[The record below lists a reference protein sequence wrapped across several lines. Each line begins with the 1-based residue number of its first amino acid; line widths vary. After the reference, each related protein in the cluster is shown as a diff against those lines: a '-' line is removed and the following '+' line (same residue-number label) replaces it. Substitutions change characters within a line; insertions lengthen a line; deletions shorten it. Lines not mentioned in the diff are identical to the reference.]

1 MKLTSIL
8 ATGLVLVST
17 LSAFAQEDKPDTW
30 LHASSAIGTPKYPE
44 GFTHF
49 DYVNVDAPKGGT
61 VRMSAS
67 GGFDTFNPILPKGE
81 PASGLGLVYQTLMT
95 PSSDEVLTSYGL
107 LAEALKF
114 PADYSS
120 VTYRMNPA
128 AKWNDGEPVTVDD
141 VIWSFNKLIE
151 LSPDQAQ
158 YYINVKSVEQT
169 APGEV
174 TFSFDE
180 TGNRELPSILGQLLV
195 LPKHW
200 WEGTDA
206 KGRKRDIGAS
216 TLEPPLGSGPYELAS
231 FDAGRSVTYK
241 RVENYWGKDHPT
253 QIGTNNFDEYRVEY
267 FRDDSVRFEAFKGD
281 QFDWWIESAARRWA
295 TGYDFPAVQQGRI
308 VKELFPQTYN
318 SSGLLWGFIP
328 NLRKPK
334 FQDIRVRKAINL
346 AYDFEELNHT
356 LFFDQYSRIDS
367 YFFGLPFASKG
378 LPEGQE
384 LDILNSV
391 KDLVPPT
398 VFTEPYVN
406 PVAGNP
412 QALRANLRAALEL
425 LTEAGYTLQGDRL
438 LDANGEQLSFE
449 ILLNGP
455 VHEPMV
461 TNLTTNLARIGI
473 AATIRVVDS
482 PQYINR
488 VRTFD
493 YDMLYYAWAQ
503 SFSPGNEQRFFFGS
517 GSANEEGSQNYAGIA
532 DKGVD
537 ALIDKIIYAKDR
549 PTLEA
554 ATAALDRVLLANNFV
569 IPGYTLRTARV
580 ARWDRFSHPDPL
592 PEYGIGFPSIWWYD
606 EAKAAKVGGQ

>member
-1 MKLTSIL
+1 MKLTTL
-8 ATGLVLVST
+8 FAAGLVL
-17 LSAFAQEDKPDTW
+17 LSSLPALAQEDKPDTW
-30 LHASSAIGTPKYPE
+30 LHASSAISEPKYPE

-61 VRMSAS
+61 VRLSAMGS
-67 GGFDTFNPILPKGE
+67 FDTFNPILPKGQV
-81 PASGLGLVYQTLMT
+81 AGGVGLLYETLMT
-95 PSSDEVLTSYGL
+95 PSMDEVLTDYGL
-107 LAEALKF
+107 LAEAMKF

-120 VTYRMNPA
+120 VTFRMNPD
-128 AKWNDGEPVTVDD
+128 AKWHDGEPITVSD
-141 VIWSFNKLIE
+141 VIWSFNKLVE
-151 LSPDQAQ
+151 LNPDRAQ
-158 YYINVKSVEQT
+158 YYHNVTGVTET
-169 APGEV
+169 APDEV
-174 TFSFDE
+174 TFTFDQP
-180 TGNRELPSILGQLLV
+180 GNRELPKILGQLMV
-195 LPKHW
+195 LPQHW
-200 WEGTDA
+200 WEGKDA
-206 KGRKRDIGAS
+206 QGRQRNIGAS
-216 TLEPPLGSGPYELAS
+216 TLEPPMGSGPYELAS
-231 FDAGRSVTYK
+231 FDAGRTVTYK

-253 QIGTNNFDEYRVEY
+253 QVGSNNFDEYRIEY
-267 FRDDSVRFEAFKGD
+267 FRDDAVRFEAFKGD
-281 QFDWWIESAARRWA
+281 QFDWWIETSARRWA
-295 TGYDFPAVQQGRI
+295 TGYDFPAIQQGRV
-308 VKELFPQTYN
+308 VKELFPQVYN
-318 SSGLLWGFIP
+318 SAGLLWGFIP
-328 NLRKPK
+328 NLREPK

-367 YFFGLPFASKG
+367 FFFGLPFASKG

-384 LDILNSV
+384 LEILNSV
-391 KDLVPPT
+391 KDLVPPS

-406 PVAGNP
+406 PVAGTP

-425 LTEAGYTLQGDRL
+425 LTEAGYHLDGERL
-438 LDANGEQLSFE
+438 LDANGQQLSFE

-461 TNLTTNLARIGI
+461 TGLTTNLARIGI

-488 VRTFD
+488 VRSFD
-493 YDMLYYAWAQ
+493 YDMLYSAWVQ

-517 GSANEEGSQNYAGIA
+517 SSANEEGSQNYAGIA

-537 ALIDKIIYAKDR
+537 ALIDKIIYAQDR

-592 PEYGIGFPSIWWYD
+592 PEYAIGFPTTWWYD